1 MQIVIAELGLD
12 LTVKEFVEK
21 VRNDPENYF
30 GWEASFFP
38 YKPGLVFASNVL
50 DVSFSRSGEEVLSTF
65 NTTINE
71 KILAKLPTLFKK
83 IPSMKLEL
91 VEESVKKSL
100 NAKLEQDVKYI
111 KLSYIKGSS
120 Q

>member
-1 MQIVIAELGLD
+1 MLA
-12 LTVKEFVEK
+12 
-21 VRNDPENYF
+21 
-30 GWEASFFP
+30 
-38 YKPGLVFASNVL
+38 
-50 DVSFSRSGEEVLSTF
+50 TF

-91 VEESVKKSL
+91 VEESVRKSL
-100 NAKLEQDVKYI
+100 NAKLEQDVNYI
-111 KLSYIKGSS
+111 KLSYIIGTS

>member
-1 MQIVIAELGLD
+1 MGGQ
-12 LTVKEFVEK
+12 
-21 VRNDPENYF
+21 
-30 GWEASFFP
+30 FFL
-38 YKPGLVFASNVL
+38 YKPDLIFASNDL
-50 DVSFSRSGEEVLSTF
+50 DVSFSRSGEEVLATF

-91 VEESVKKSL
+91 VEESVRKIL
-100 NAKLEQDVKYI
+100 NTKLEQDVNCI
-111 KLSYIKGSS
+111 KHSYITLSS

>member
-1 MQIVIAELGLD
+1 M
-12 LTVKEFVEK
+12 
-21 VRNDPENYF
+21 
-30 GWEASFFP
+30 
-38 YKPGLVFASNVL
+38 
-50 DVSFSRSGEEVLSTF
+50 SFSRSGEEVLSTF

-71 KILAKLPTLFKK
+71 KILAKLPTMFKK